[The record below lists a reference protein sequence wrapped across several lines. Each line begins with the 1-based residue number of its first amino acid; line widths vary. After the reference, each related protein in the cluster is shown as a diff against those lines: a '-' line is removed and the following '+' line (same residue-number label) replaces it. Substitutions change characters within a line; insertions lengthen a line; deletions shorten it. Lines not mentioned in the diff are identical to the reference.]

1 MAVTT
6 ATRVAAAARGT
17 RRPLPNA
24 AAPYTQ
30 TGPGHGD

>member
-6 ATRVAAAARGT
+6 ATRVAAAARSI
-17 RRPLPNA
+17 RRPLPSA
-24 AAPYTQ
+24 AAPSAQ